1 MKILLAVDESPCS
14 EAAVRSLATY
24 VRPAFTEVHVVHA
37 VEWPD
42 DLPPYLTFAEGSV
55 AVGDVM
61 ARHEALDRHARAL
74 VERVAGTLRPL
85 GFKVTTSVVNGHA
98 EGAILQA
105 AREWK
110 PDLIVL
116 GSHGR
121 RGIDRLLLGSVAEGV
136 MRHATCSVEI
146 VRSAPSARSNAA

>member
-1 MKILLAVDESPCS
+1 
-14 EAAVRSLATY
+14 
-24 VRPAFTEVHVVHA
+24 VHA
-37 VEWPD
+37 VEWPY
-42 DLPPYLTFAEGSV
+42 DLPPYLTFSEGTV

-61 ARHEALDRHARAL
+61 ARHDALNAHASAL
-74 VERVAGTLRPL
+74 VNRVAGTLRTM
-85 GFKVTTSVVNGHA
+85 GFKATPSVVSGHA

-121 RGIDRLLLGSVAEGV
+121 RGLDRLLLGSVAEGV
-136 MRHATCSVEI
+136 MRHAPCSVEL
-146 VRSAPSARSNAA
+146 VRQPSTARSPAA

>member
-14 EAAVRSLATY
+14 DAAVHSLATY
-24 VRPAFTEVHVVHA
+24 VRPAFTEVLVVHA

-42 DLPPYLTFAEGSV
+42 DLPPYLTFSEGTV

-61 ARHEALDRHARAL
+61 ARHDALNAHARAL
-74 VERVAGTLRPL
+74 VERVAETLRTM
-85 GFKVTTSVVNGHA
+85 GFKASTSVVTGHA

-136 MRHATCSVEI
+136 MRHATCSVEV
-146 VRSAPSARSNAA
+146 VRQAPVRKSAA